1 MTDLGSR
8 FVAALAV
15 KDTDR
20 LVALFAAD
28 VIFRGMTPGRF
39 WEADSPHR
47 VVHEA
52 LYQWFELEDV
62 IENIG
67 RAWPRGRSRTRRLSL
82 PCAQCRWAV
91 QCAMPMGRSSSSSGP
106 TSMLATTA
114 ALPGCTLFAP
124 DISRTWIRQSR
135 RGVVCRARVQPCRCL
150 LRMSR
155 PVPCTAEP
163 QLPGRRERPG

>member
-1 MTDLGSR
+1 MTDLGPR

-62 IENIG
+62 IESIDY
-67 RAWPRGRSRTRRLSL
+67 
-82 PCAQCRWAV
+82 V
-91 QCAMPMGRSSSSSGP
+91 E
-106 TSMLATTA
+106 
-114 ALPGCTLFAP
+114 PGHVA
-124 DISRTWIRQSR
+124 D
-135 RGVVCRARVQPCRCL
+135 
-150 LRMSR
+150 
-155 PVPCTAEP
+155 
-163 QLPGRRERPG
+163 RERVDYRFRVRNADGPFIVEQRAYFDVGNDGRIARMHVICSGYQPNLDQAVSAGGRL